1 MEVLGDMWVKM
12 RGECSSSTVAV
23 VSSAASGKTTTPD
36 DQSPWLFVALYERRL
51 ELVKLS
57 VLMGLHPDLNPSVTP
72 EVLTEMFELWTRCK
86 LARKRQSDALR
97 SIVVSAYVYL
107 YWAVM
112 YQLGGQPAPLIDA
125 ENVDFLVFA
134 PRVMDIRVVEHAIEE
149 GYDLARPAPSRVS
162 DGVPP
167 RVNRSDIH
175 IFTGTGLGE
184 LGPDSDGESD
194 GGDSADDGLG
204 SSNTRGASLNAC
216 LFGFAVSGVIQ
227 PHAQWIT

>member
-1 MEVLGDMWVKM
+1 M

-36 DQSPWLFVALYERRL
+36 DQSPWLFVALYKRRL

-57 VLMGLHPDLNPSVTP
+57 VLIGLHPDLNPSVTP

-125 ENVDFLVFA
+125 EVCFDPAVSHYSSINLSGFLPA
-134 PRVMDIRVVEHAIEE
+134 LIEPKHAIEE

>member
-36 DQSPWLFVALYERRL
+36 DQSPWLFVALYKRRL

-57 VLMGLHPDLNPSVTP
+57 VLIGLHPDLNPSVTP

-125 ENVDFLVFA
+125 EVCFD
-134 PRVMDIRVVEHAIEE
+134 P
-149 GYDLARPAPSRVS
+149 
-162 DGVPP
+162 
-167 RVNRSDIH
+167 
-175 IFTGTGLGE
+175 
-184 LGPDSDGESD
+184 
-194 GGDSADDGLG
+194 
-204 SSNTRGASLNAC
+204 
-216 LFGFAVSGVIQ
+216 AVSHYSSINLSGFLPALIEPSARTTWIWRSRCGRRGLWPL
-227 PHAQWIT
+227 PHIHKTLAFARRTWTS